1 MEKQIT
7 SKAIVVGVINYGD
20 TDRIAHLL
28 TPNHGLISAI
38 AKRIRSP
45 KHKLAGVL
53 DVGNMLEVQ
62 LTRPKNELYLMQ
74 TAQELCSTGN
84 IRNNLHKIAI
94 MMYCCEVA
102 KSLSVPEQPAP
113 RLFGLLEHSIQ
124 SLITLGQPNSNMF
137 NGFAVKA
144 LALTGQPARLDSCN
158 ICEEPTGDSRY
169 FHSLLGSV
177 IHKSCLE
184 QRPDIPPQSL
194 FYTPRSWSE
203 TVHTLLHTPLHD
215 TWSGEFPSSQNGKRS
230 SVWLLTE
237 MIEHLIERPIR
248 SRSLLEPLFP

>member
-1 MEKQIT
+1 MENQII

-28 TPNHGLISAI
+28 TPDHGLISAI

-53 DVGNMLEVQ
+53 DVGNILEIQ
-62 LTRPKNELYLMQ
+62 LSPPKNELYLMQ

-102 KSLSVPEQPAP
+102 KVLCVPEQPAP

-124 SLITLGQPNSNMF
+124 SLITLDQPNNNMF

-144 LALTGQPARLDSCN
+144 LALTGQPPRLDVCN
-158 ICEEPTGDSRY
+158 ICDEVVGDSRY
-169 FHSLLGSV
+169 FHPLVGSM
-177 IHKSCLE
+177 IHKACLE
-184 QRPDIPPQSL
+184 QRPDLPSQPT
-194 FYTPRSWSE
+194 FYTPLTWSE
-203 TVHTLLHTPLHD
+203 NVHNLLHTPLHD
-215 TWSGEFPSSQNGKRS
+215 TWDTEFPRSQNGKRS